1 MNKKTR
7 ISIIV
12 ASLFLVL
19 AIPIIAE
26 TAFANSN
33 DLPVQSRAGIIS
45 VMGTTHIQGEVVLV
59 EVLVEIQPGENANQ
73 VARDVLKAHNLKP
86 FSSAALG
93 TDGFTVTGF
102 FWPTHGLTQLYNPA
116 NQPNGIDGLTS
127 LTNTHSDW
135 NGVAASNFVFTY
147 GGISDNCP
155 SMVKECP
162 GRQAFDGENTVGWL
176 KINSRGTLAIAYFA
190 TSSVTGT
197 METDIA
203 LNTKYSW
210 NDKCFDDTMP
220 DKIDVETV
228 LRHENGHAAGI
239 GHSQE
244 PTALM
249 AAFYSGPNC
258 QLDHTDDKEAITY
271 LYDARES
278 GTVSGTVTDDVTGNA
293 IEGATVKL
301 EGTTHSAS
309 TGTNGVYTISGI
321 PDPVTYTVTASKS
334 GFDIFS
340 IDRLTVD
347 GGEHFTDVQIANFPL
362 SDGGSEPDPTTSCA
376 DPGNDNL
383 RIDVIMDVEQKGPW
397 NHLLIPV
404 HVSDEGAGVSNV
416 CVELD
421 LTRQDRSWTF
431 LGTTDSSGDI
441 VFKLSK
447 ARDSTFYTASVVNQS
462 HFLLDSDFTER
473 CQIIDGKIKPNDCTS
488 P

>member
-19 AIPIIAE
+19 TIPIIAE
-26 TAFANSN
+26 TAFANPN
-33 DLPVQSRAGIIS
+33 DLPDQSRAGIIS
-45 VMGTTHIQGEVVLV
+45 VMGTTHIQGKIVLV

-73 VARDVLKAHNLKP
+73 VKKDVLKAHNLKP

-93 TDGFTVTGF
+93 TDGFDVIGWF
-102 FWPTHGLTQLYNPA
+102 SWPTPGLTQLYNPA
-116 NQPNGIDGLTS
+116 NEPNGIAGLTS

-135 NGVAASNFVFTY
+135 NEVGTSNFVFTY
-147 GGISDNCP
+147 DDISDNCP
-155 SMVKECP
+155 SMVKECKGP
-162 GRQAFDGENTVGWL
+162 QVFDGENTVGWL
-176 KINSRGTLAIAYFA
+176 KINTRGTIAIAYFDI
-190 TSSVTGT
+190 SSVTGH
-197 METDIA
+197 ETDIA

-210 NDKCFDDTMP
+210 NDDCSDLSMP

-239 GHSQE
+239 GHSKDS
-244 PTALM
+244 TAIM
-249 AAFYSGPNC
+249 APVYSKPNC
-258 QLDHTDDKEAITY
+258 GLEPDDKEAITY
-271 LYDARES
+271 LYDAKPS
-278 GTVSGTVTDDVTGNA
+278 GSVSGTVTNSVGA
-293 IEGATVKL
+293 ITGATVKL
-301 EGTTHSAS
+301 EGTTYSA
-309 TGTNGVYTISGI
+309 TTDANGVYTISGI

-334 GFDIFS
+334 GFDS
-340 IDRLTVD
+340 SSKDRLTVD
-347 GGEHFTDVQIANFPL
+347 SGERFTDVQIANFIL

-383 RIDVIMDVEQKGPW
+383 QIDVIMDVEQKGPW

-404 HVSDEGAGVSNV
+404 HVSDRGAGVSNV

-421 LTRQDRSWTF
+421 LTRQDRGWKF

-447 ARDSTFYTASVVNQS
+447 ARDDTFYTASVVNQI
-462 HFLLDSDFTER
+462 HFPSGSSVFTER
-473 CQIIDGKIKPNDCTS
+473 CQIINGALDCPN

>member
-19 AIPIIAE
+19 TIPIIAE

-73 VARDVLKAHNLKP
+73 VTKDVLKAHNLKP

-93 TDGFTVTGF
+93 TGGFTVTGF

-127 LTNTHSDW
+127 LTKSHSDW
-135 NGVAASNFVFTY
+135 NGVPTSNFVFAIGTPNPL
-147 GGISDNCP
+147 SNKCP

-162 GRQAFDGENTVGWL
+162 GRQFFDEENTVGWL

-249 AAFYSGPNC
+249 APFYSGPNC
-258 QLDHTDDKEAITY
+258 DLDYFDDIEAITY
-271 LYDARES
+271 LYYKNKS
-278 GTVSGTVTDDVTGNA
+278 GSVSGTVTDVTGEA
-293 IEGATVKL
+293 IERATVKL
-301 EGTTHSAS
+301 EGTIFSAM
-309 TGTNGVYTISGI
+309 TGANGFYTISNI

-334 GFDIFS
+334 GFDSFS
-340 IDRLTVD
+340 IDRLTVNPNT
-347 GGEHFTDVQIANFPL
+347 TDVNFSL
-362 SDGGSEPDPTTSCA
+362 SNGGGSSEPDPTTSCA
-376 DPGNDNL
+376 EPGNDNL
-383 RIDVIMDVEQKGPW
+383 QIDVTMDVEQKGPW

-404 HVSDEGAGVSNV
+404 HVSDGGNAESNV

-421 LTRQDRSWTF
+421 LTRQGKNWTF

-462 HFLLDSDFTER
+462 HFLSGSDFTER
-473 CQIIDGKIKPNDCTS
+473 CQIIDGKIDLNDCTN

>member
-102 FWPTHGLTQLYNPA
+102 FWPDPNPGLTQHYNTA
-116 NQPNGIDGLTS
+116 NEKVDTAALLTA
-127 LTNTHSDW
+127 THSDW
-135 NGVAASNFVFTY
+135 NEVGTSDFVFTY
-147 GGISDNCP
+147 GDISVKCP

-190 TSSVTGT
+190 TSSATG

-210 NDKCFDDTMP
+210 NNNCSENVSG
-220 DKIDVETV
+220 KIDVETV

-239 GHSQE
+239 GHSKD
-244 PTALM
+244 PDALM
-249 AAFYSGPNC
+249 APFYSGSNC
-258 QLDHTDDKEAITY
+258 DLDYFDDIEAITY
-271 LYDARES
+271 LYDKNKS
-278 GTVSGTVTDDVTGNA
+278 GSVSGTVTNDVTGKA

-301 EGTTHSAS
+301 EGTIHSDTTDA
-309 TGTNGVYTISGI
+309 NGFYTISNI

-334 GFDIFS
+334 GFDSFS
-340 IDRLTVD
+340 IDRLTIDANTPVDFSLSD
-347 GGEHFTDVQIANFPL
+347 GG
-362 SDGGSEPDPTTSCA
+362 GGSEPDPTTSCVPKSGTA
-376 DPGNDNL
+376 DL
-383 RIDVIMDVEQKGPW
+383 QIDVSMDAVQKGPW
-397 NHLLIPV
+397 DHLLIPV
-404 HVSDEGAGVSNV
+404 HVSDEGTAESNV
-416 CVELD
+416 CVELE
-421 LTRQDRSWTF
+421 LTRQGKNWTF

-447 ARDSTFYTASVVNQS
+447 ARDSTFYTASVVNQN
-462 HFLLDSDFTER
+462 HFPSESSVFTER
-473 CQIIDGKIKPNDCTS
+473 CQIVNHVLDCPN

>member
-73 VARDVLKAHNLKP
+73 VTKDVLKAHNLKP

-93 TDGFTVTGF
+93 VDGFTVTGF
-102 FWPTHGLTQLYNPA
+102 FWPTHGLTQHYNINNEEA
-116 NQPNGIDGLTS
+116 NAES
-127 LTNTHSDW
+127 LLKETHSDW

-147 GGISDNCP
+147 GGISVKCP

-190 TSSVTGT
+190 TSSVTG

-210 NDKCFDDTMP
+210 SGDCKKNTEGI
-220 DKIDVETV
+220 IDVETV

-239 GHSQE
+239 GHSKD
-244 PTALM
+244 PDALM
-249 AAFYSGPNC
+249 APFYSGSNC
-258 QLDHTDDKEAITY
+258 LLNHDDDKEAITY
-271 LYDARES
+271 LYDDDEL

-301 EGTTHSAS
+301 EGTTHSAT
-309 TGTNGVYTISGI
+309 TGTNGVYTILGI

-334 GFDIFS
+334 GFDSFS
-340 IDRLTVD
+340 IDRLTVNAN
-347 GGEHFTDVQIANFPL
+347 TPDVDFSL
-362 SDGGSEPDPTTSCA
+362 SDGGGSSEPDPTTSCA
-376 DPGNDNL
+376 KPGNDNL
-383 RIDVIMDVEQKGPW
+383 QIDVIMKVEQKGPW

-404 HVSDEGAGVSNV
+404 HVSDEGSGVSNV
-416 CVELD
+416 CVELV
-421 LTRQDRSWTF
+421 LTRQDKDWTF

-447 ARDSTFYTASVVNQS
+447 ARDSTFYTASVVNQI
-462 HFLLDSDFTER
+462 HFPSGSDFTER
-473 CQIIDGKIKPNDCTS
+473 CQIIEGELSGCTS